1 MGLHD
6 LGLAHAAL
14 VIAQDEYPALAVA
27 RYLKRLDFMGYE
39 LQSRISLDRPERS
52 ADRVE
57 VVTRYL
63 FSEQRFQGNAVDY
76 YDPKNSFLND
86 VLDRRLGLPITL
98 SILTIEM
105 CTRVGLKAW
114 GIGLP
119 SHFVVG
125 VELDDGVPVILDP
138 FRNGVR
144 VHSDEVNSRLKESVD
159 KRATLTRLLNNLKI
173 IYWNEKRFDK
183 ALPVVERLLELNPQH
198 SPEYRDRGLANYQLK
213 RYGHALLDLERYLAG
228 IPESPEELPWIEEM
242 IRWLRKRVNFS
253 PMLH

>member
-1 MGLHD
+1 MGLMD

-14 VIAQDEYPALAVA
+14 VIAQDEYPRLPVA
-27 RYLKRLDFMGYE
+27 KYLKKLDFMGYE
-39 LQSRISLDRPERS
+39 LQARLSLEHPRS
-52 ADRVE
+52 SLDRVE
-57 VVTRYL
+57 VLTRYL
-63 FSEQRFQGNAVDY
+63 FSEKRFQGDAVDY
-76 YDPKNSFLND
+76 YNPKNSFLND

-98 SILTIEM
+98 SILTVEM
-105 CTRVGLKAW
+105 CSRIGLKAW

-125 VELDDGVPVILDP
+125 VELENRAPFILDP
-138 FRNGVR
+138 FRNGAQ
-144 VHSDEVNSRLKESVD
+144 VHTDAPSAPSAMD

-173 IYWNEKRFDK
+173 IYWNDKRFDK
-183 ALPVVERLLELNPQH
+183 ALPVVERLVELNPEH
-198 SPEYRDRGLANYQLK
+198 SSEYRDRGLANYQLK
-213 RYGHALLDLERYLAG
+213 RYPYALLDLERYLAG